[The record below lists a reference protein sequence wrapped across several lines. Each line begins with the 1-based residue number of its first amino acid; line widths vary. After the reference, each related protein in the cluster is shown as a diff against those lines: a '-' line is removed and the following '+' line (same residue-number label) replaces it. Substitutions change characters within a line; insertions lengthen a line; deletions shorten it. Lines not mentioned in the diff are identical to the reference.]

1 MVTQLTGFTDAVH
14 DAQKT
19 FRALLDAL
27 ARPGMV
33 KTTVAT
39 TPPTGLEPS
48 CAAACLTLLDLE
60 TRVWLQPGFSEA
72 VRSWLVFHTG
82 CRFTDVPRAA
92 DFAVIWQL
100 ATAPDLAEFSWG
112 TAEYPEAST
121 SLLIQLP
128 ELTGGVPVTLQGPG
142 ILQNIDV
149 SLPLPTTVWQRW
161 QTMTAEYPLGLDCW
175 YFAQNQLIGLPRT
188 AKPITELPGAL

>member
-19 FRALLDAL
+19 FRVLLDAL
-27 ARPGMV
+27 ARPGMLQ
-33 KTTVAT
+33 TTVALV
-39 TPPTGLEPS
+39 PPTGLEPS

-60 TRVWLQPGFSEA
+60 TKVWLQPGLSEE

-82 CRFTDVPRAA
+82 CRFTDVPHMA

-100 ATAPDLAEFSWG
+100 TTAPDLAEFSWG

-128 ELTGGVPVTLQGPG
+128 ELTGGTVVTLQGPG
-142 ILQNIDV
+142 ILQDIDV
-149 SLPLPTTVWQRW
+149 SLPLPVAVWQRW
-161 QTMTAEYPLGLDCW
+161 QMMTEEYPLGLDCW
-175 YFAQNQLIGLPRT
+175 YFAQNQVIGLPRT
-188 AKPITELPGAL
+188 AKPITELQGDL

>member
-1 MVTQLTGFTDAVH
+1 MVTQLTGFTNTIH
-14 DAQKT
+14 DAQLT

-27 ARPGMV
+27 TRPGTV
-33 KTTVAT
+33 QTTVALA
-39 TPPTGLEPS
+39 PPTGLEPS

-82 CRFTDVPRAA
+82 CRFTDVPHTA

-100 ATAPDLAEFSWG
+100 ATAPDFAKFSWG

-128 ELTGGVPVTLQGPG
+128 ELTGGAAVTLQGPG
-142 ILQNIDV
+142 IFHDV
-149 SLPLPTTVWQRW
+149 SVNLPLPVTVWQQW
-161 QTMTAEYPLGLDCW
+161 QTMTEEYPLGLDCW
-175 YFAQNQLIGLPRT
+175 YFAQNQVVGLPRT
-188 AKPITELPGAL
+188 AKLVTELPGA